1 MKSIKHLVRT
11 ISANPNVLS
20 GSDSVGD
27 VEKELAVYFEGGWEL
42 YSVQVI
48 GSSAGNV
55 TLLYILTKPNYP
67 DIVPMKN
74 IYVEEKVADAPKRG
88 RPAKVELAE
97 VAA

>member
-55 TLLYILTKPNYP
+55 TLLYILTKPNSAY
-67 DIVPMKN
+67 VPMKN